1 MSAIVELELPS
12 GAVVVAEATSV
23 GGGFRELSPGQPVRR
38 KLVDVAKEMGDALGV
53 VAGAL
58 ESLTPRA
65 PDTIVVETSVEIG
78 TGGAIKLFSADAKG
92 GLKVTLTWSAKSAA
106 MGASKESAPGS

>member
-12 GAVVVAEATSV
+12 GAVVVAETTDV
-23 GGGFRELSPGQPVRR
+23 GGGFHELSPGQPVRR
-38 KLVDVAKEMGDALGV
+38 KLVDVAKELGDALGV
-53 VAGAL
+53 LAGAL

-78 TGGAIKLFSADAKG
+78 TGGAVKLFGADVKG

-106 MGASKESAPGS
+106 TGASKDSAAGT